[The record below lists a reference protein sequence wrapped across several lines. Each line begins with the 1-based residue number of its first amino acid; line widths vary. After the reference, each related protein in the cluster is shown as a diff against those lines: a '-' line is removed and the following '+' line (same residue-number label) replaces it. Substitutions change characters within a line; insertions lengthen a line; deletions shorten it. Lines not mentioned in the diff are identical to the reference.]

1 MQAVSVRR
9 ITPVMICLAKG
20 CDSLCVCGKEAAG
33 GAAGGVQGD
42 CDCVSRVSI
51 RGRLNLRLDI
61 DNDIDIELSSL
72 ITIAVTQCGSDWGIV
87 IEGQVYL

>member
-33 GAAGGVQGD
+33 GTAGG
-42 CDCVSRVSI
+42 C
-51 RGRLNLRLDI
+51 RL
-61 DNDIDIELSSL
+61 
-72 ITIAVTQCGSDWGIV
+72 IV
-87 IEGQVYL
+87 IVSAGFPLEGA